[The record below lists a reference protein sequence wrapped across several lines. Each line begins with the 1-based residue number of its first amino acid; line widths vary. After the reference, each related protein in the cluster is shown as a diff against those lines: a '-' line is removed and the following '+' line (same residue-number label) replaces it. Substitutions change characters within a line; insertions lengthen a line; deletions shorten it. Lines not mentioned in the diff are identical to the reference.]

1 MKQKIKN
8 LLSKS
13 PVAYDISYKIA
24 RNFGNQTDIYKVL
37 NNFFNKYLEATFIQ
51 IGANDGMTNDPFREF
66 IIRKS
71 VRGVLVE
78 PIPFAFR
85 ELKRNYKMDQNK
97 LYLENCAVSYE
108 SSQEIDFFFLPE
120 SYLVHHSKSLAGVH
134 SFSKEHL
141 IKHIG
146 LSDEKFIESMK
157 IPCKTIEEILD
168 KYQLK
173 RFDCIFLDVEG
184 YESHILQNINFDL
197 VNPKLIVYEHTHMT
211 TQEKIIKD
219 LLLSKGFKLQKFI
232 QDTVAI
238 R

>member
-1 MKQKIKN
+1 MKQRIKN

-24 RNFGNQTDIYKVL
+24 RKFGNQTDIYQVL
-37 NNFFNKYLEATFIQ
+37 NKFFNKHPEATFIQ

-85 ELKRNYKMDQNK
+85 QLKRNYQVYQNK
-97 LYLENCAVSYE
+97 LYFENCAVSYE
-108 SSQEIDFFFLPE
+108 SGREIEFFFLPE
-120 SYLVHHSKSLAGVH
+120 SYLVHHSRSLAGVH
-134 SFSKEHL
+134 SFSKDHL
-141 IKHIG
+141 VKHIG
-146 LSDEKFIESMK
+146 LQDARFIESIK
-157 IPCKTIEEILD
+157 IPCQTVEEIL
-168 KYQLK
+168 KHYHFRK
-173 RFDCIFLDVEG
+173 FDCIFLDVEG
-184 YESHILQNINFDL
+184 YESYILQNLEFDQ
-197 VNPKLIVYEHTHMT
+197 VSPKLIVYEHTHLAH
-211 TQEKIIKD
+211 QEKPIID

-238 R
+238 K